1 MEKSISLEDEFD
13 LRQEKIKA
21 VYDYEEENNIPED
34 FRTTSAEMEV
44 ISNEMLDKQ
53 YSLIEKGMNN
63 VKQEKNPVVDY
74 MKKNLNKN
82 MLKGRE
88 LEL

>member
-1 MEKSISLEDEFD
+1 
-13 LRQEKIKA
+13 
-21 VYDYEEENNIPED
+21 
-34 FRTTSAEMEV
+34 MEV